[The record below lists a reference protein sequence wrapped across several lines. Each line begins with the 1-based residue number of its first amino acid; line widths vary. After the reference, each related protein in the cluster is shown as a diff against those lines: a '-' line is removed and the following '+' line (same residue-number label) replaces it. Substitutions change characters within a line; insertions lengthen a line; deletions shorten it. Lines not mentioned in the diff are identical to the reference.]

1 MNIWRLTLFLLLL
14 NMSIY
19 VVGVAQIPIKCNAA
33 QTSCIY
39 FGNDIIGT
47 TTLSDII
54 MDNVDES
61 NYKAVQVEAD
71 VAADIYT
78 ATATAISKAGQTIVF
93 SLHSVYSIIIF
104 VLGGGAVSFAIA
116 VMFQSGI
123 YFFYARYLAS
133 LIKEGTGEI

>member
-19 VVGVAQIPIKCNAA
+19 VIGEAQVPIKCNAA
-33 QTSCIY
+33 GTSCIY

-47 TTLSDII
+47 TTLPDII

-78 ATATAISKAGQTIVF
+78 ATATAINKAGQTITF

-104 VLGGGAVSFAIA
+104 IAGGGAVSFALA
-116 VMFQSGI
+116 VMYQCGV
-123 YFFYARYLAS
+123 YFFYARYAIS
-133 LIKEGTGEI
+133 LIKEGSGEI